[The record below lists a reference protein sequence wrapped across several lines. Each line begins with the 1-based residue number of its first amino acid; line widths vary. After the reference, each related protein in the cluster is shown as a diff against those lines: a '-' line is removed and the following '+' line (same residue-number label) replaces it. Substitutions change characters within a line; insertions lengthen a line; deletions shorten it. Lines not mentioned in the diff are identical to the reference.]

1 VQSFRRG
8 RSDGIRIGAAAG
20 SPVLAAEAGEVLRI
34 TRDTDQVQILLLR
47 HPNGLLTI
55 YGNVTDIRVAQG
67 DRVRRG
73 QRLAAVASSDPAFL
87 HFEVR
92 DGTTP
97 VDPVP
102 YLE

>member
-1 VQSFRRG
+1 MRLY
-8 RSDGIRIGAAAG
+8 
-20 SPVLAAEAGEVLRI
+20 LAVSNSRVFMRLCSI
-34 TRDTDQVQILLLR
+34 TQDAHDLAFGQ
-47 HPNGLLTI
+47 
-55 YGNVTDIRVAQG
+55 AQC
-67 DRVRRG
+67 

-87 HFEVR
+87 QFEVR